1 MDEKV
6 FDNNAAP
13 VSENH
18 PENEDFAAM
27 LASYE
32 KESEDTVNVGD
43 KVEVKVIAVGSDT
56 IFVDTHTKT
65 DGCVDIAEFMD
76 ADGNVTAKVGDM
88 LPLYVI
94 AKTESEIRLSKGLTS
109 KNSAADTALQTA
121 FDEKIPVEG
130 KVTGAIKGG
139 YNVDVLGKRA
149 FCPGSRM
156 DTRRNTEDTEY
167 IGKTFNF
174 IITKYENNGRNL
186 VVDRRGLLEAAA
198 DKIRAEFYDKMQ
210 IGDIYDAAVER
221 IMPFGAF
228 VSVSEGVEGLVHISE
243 LGWSRVE
250 DPHHA
255 VHVGDKVKVKLLGS
269 QPDPKNSKA
278 QKLSFSIKQAGE
290 SPWSSIS
297 DNLKIG
303 EIYTG
308 TVIRT
313 APFGAFVEV
322 LPGVEG
328 LVHLS
333 EMSYTKRINR
343 AEEAVSVGQK
353 VPVVVKEVDPGKQ
366 RVSLSIRDA
375 EGDPWAGVA
384 ERYTKGEMVATKVL
398 KHENFGI
405 LLELTPGV
413 VGLMPR
419 SFLESATD
427 SAKLKETKP
436 GDTVKVKVE
445 RVDADKRQIALAPLS
460 MEEAE
465 EDWNKFN
472 TDTKTTDIDTDT
484 GFNSLAEKLAAAMNK
499 K

>member
-6 FDNNAAP
+6 FDSNAEQVNETP
-13 VSENH
+13 
-18 PENEDFAAM
+18 PEGEDFAAM

-32 KESEDTVNVGD
+32 KESEGAVSVGD

-56 IFVDTHTKT
+56 IFVDTRTKM

-76 ADGNVTAKVGDM
+76 ADGNVTAQVGDM
-88 LPLYVI
+88 LNLYVI

-139 YNVDVLGKRA
+139 YNVDVMGKRA

-156 DTRRNTEDTEY
+156 DTRRNVEDTEY

-174 IITKYENNGRNL
+174 MITKYENGGRNL
-186 VVDRRGLLEAAA
+186 VVDRRGMLEAEAA
-198 DKIRAEFYDKMQ
+198 KARDEFYETMQ
-210 IGDIYDAAVER
+210 IGDVYDASVER

-228 VSVSEGVEGLVHISE
+228 VSVSQGVEGLVHISE

-250 DPHHA
+250 DPNQV
-255 VHVGDKVKVKLLGS
+255 VHVGDKVKVKLLGI
-269 QPDPKNSKA
+269 QPDPKKA
-278 QKLSFSIKQAGE
+278 DAKKLSFSMKQAGE
-290 SPWSSIS
+290 NPWSSIT

-333 EMSYTKRINR
+333 EMSYAKRVNR
-343 AEEAVSVGQK
+343 AEEVVSIGQK
-353 VPVVVKEVDPGKQ
+353 VPVVVKEIDPAKQ

-375 EGDPWAGVA
+375 EGDPWAGVE
-384 ERYTKGEMVATKVL
+384 ERYTKGEVVDAKVV
-398 KHENFGI
+398 KHENFGV

-419 SFLESATD
+419 SFLENATD
-427 SAKLKETKP
+427 AAKLKETKP
-436 GDTVKVKVE
+436 GDAVKVKIE
-445 RVDADKRQIALAPLS
+445 RVDAVKRQIALAPLS

-465 EDWNKFN
+465 EDWSKFN
-472 TDTKTTDIDTDT
+472 SETKTTATDT
-484 GFNSLAEKLAAAMNK
+484 GSGFNSLAEKLAAAMNK